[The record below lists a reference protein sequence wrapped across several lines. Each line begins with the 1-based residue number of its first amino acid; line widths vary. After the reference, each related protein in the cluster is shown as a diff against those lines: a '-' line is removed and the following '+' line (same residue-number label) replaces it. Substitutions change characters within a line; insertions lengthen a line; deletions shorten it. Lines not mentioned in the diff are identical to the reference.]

1 MQYKPIASSEWKME
15 VSCIY
20 NCRIISVIYIN
31 LKTKDHSKGTIFFVR
46 RNIKV
51 LFICI
56 TWDEKYTSSDLA
68 SIMQVKTMSFIGTGF
83 RVMLIKVYLRCNC
96 SHGNLALWRCLFL
109 WSTVLSRGK
118 LLVLCAPSA
127 AILERIWITFQCIL
141 EEFSISFRRVMG

>member
-15 VSCIY
+15 VSCTY

-31 LKTKDHSKGTIFFVR
+31 LKTKDHNKGTIFLWGKTSKCCLY
-46 RNIKV
+46 IA
-51 LFICI
+51 
-56 TWDEKYTSSDLA
+56 WDEKYTSFA

-83 RVMLIKVYLRCNC
+83 RVMLMKVYLRCNC

-109 WSTVLSRGK
+109 WNTVLSRGK